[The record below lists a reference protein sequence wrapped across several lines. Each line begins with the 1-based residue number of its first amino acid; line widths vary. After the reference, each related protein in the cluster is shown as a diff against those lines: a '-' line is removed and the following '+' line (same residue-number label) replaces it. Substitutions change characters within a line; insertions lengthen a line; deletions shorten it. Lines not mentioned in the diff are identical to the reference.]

1 MKKLLAMLGVANFI
15 VVSVG
20 SVISCKNAWNNNHHN
35 NENEIDYN
43 GDLKILNDITK
54 AASNAIQKYT
64 AEKTLID
71 TNFYPNI
78 DFENLFS
85 MVRND
90 HQKEVLKE
98 EDGKVAPVLA
108 TLKTGFMA
116 VFDNINREIANKYSN
131 YYPNSFPLNIE
142 PDSVNFILN
151 FIDVEKLGK
160 LAYINLEG
168 LKAVRLDFK
177 FYVNIK
183 FKKLET
189 VVPFLIQY
197 TITNDIDKMQKILKA
212 VVEQIS
218 NSIIKFFNEKM
229 SGDIIVDK
237 HEAFKS
243 IYDNFDLNYA
253 YNHSM
258 LDAIVQRKLE
268 EGLKKDDTLGE
279 LGENITYASDEKI
292 LILLNSIINPD
303 TNGVTPVLPYDEKYA
318 WVNTGYA
325 PDKLTPENFL
335 EFYGEKLNILTASTG
350 EKLQLGQFKI
360 NLAKILVAGLPLSGI
375 AVNDNKPIYI
385 NVGITRAGMIKKI
398 ENFGRIIAAFYK
410 YFQITWDICVHTE
423 GVIFLPI
430 KKWKTLN
437 NQFAKNPALSLQTIW
452 NDYLR
457 EFKEQPEIKILPDIG
472 KFWVT
477 AHNKFNVD
485 IGKDRA
491 FTWHYRWYD
500 ELKFRFGI
508 NQTTNNIYY
517 TPWPID
523 KYRISF
529 KPEDYVYPPS

>member
-1 MKKLLAMLGVANFI
+1 MKKLLAMLGVANFS

-20 SVISCKNAWNNNHHN
+20 SVINCKNAWNNNHHN

-71 TNFYPNI
+71 TNSYPNI

-90 HQKEVLKE
+90 HQKEILEE

-116 VFDNINREIANKYSN
+116 VFNNINREIANKYSN

-160 LAYINLEG
+160 LAYINPEG

-177 FYVNIK
+177 FDVNIK

-218 NSIIKFFNEKM
+218 KSIIKFFNEKM

-237 HEAFKS
+237 NEAFKS

-253 YNHSM
+253 YDHSM
-258 LDAIVQRKLE
+258 LDTIIQKELE
-268 EGLKKDDTLGE
+268 KGLKEDDTLGE

-292 LILLNSIINPD
+292 LVLLNSIINPD

-385 NVGITRAGMIKKI
+385 NVGITRTGMIKKI

-410 YFQITWDICVHTE
+410 YFQITWDIRVHTE

-430 KKWKTLN
+430 KKWEILN

-491 FTWHYRWYD
+491 FTWHYGWYD
-500 ELKFRFGI
+500 ELKFRFGV